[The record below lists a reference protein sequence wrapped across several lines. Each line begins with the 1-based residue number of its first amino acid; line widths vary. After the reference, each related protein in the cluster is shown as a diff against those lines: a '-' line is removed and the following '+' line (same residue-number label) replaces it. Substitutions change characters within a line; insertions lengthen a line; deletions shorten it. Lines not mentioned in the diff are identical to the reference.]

1 MVFQPAKE
9 IKMSNS
15 RNEYLKGLAED
26 FSTPLS
32 TVLFLAELLG
42 EEEDEDQLITML
54 EDLELQNDDL

>member
-1 MVFQPAKE
+1 
-9 IKMSNS
+9 MSNS

-42 EEEDEDQLITML
+42 EEEDEDQLMTML
-54 EDLELQNDDL
+54 EDLENDDLENDDL